1 MKIKICSLVI
11 KILFLTLATI
21 VSGCVTVPET
31 DRNYV
36 GRCGVSTDHKVL
48 RIANVAEESNSYYSI
63 GGIFLTPILIPVT
76 ALISGTYVLINNVY
90 YSVDEIINCQKN
102 TN

>member
-1 MKIKICSLVI
+1 MKVKTYSSVI
-11 KILFLTLATI
+11 KFLFFTLVTI

-36 GRCGVSTDHKVL
+36 GRCGVSNDHKVL
-48 RIANVAEESNSYYSI
+48 RIANVSKETNSYYSI

-76 ALISGTYVLINNVY
+76 ALISGTYVLINNAY
-90 YSVDEIINCQKN
+90 YSADEIFNCQKN
-102 TN
+102 T